1 MRVILRT
8 PMRRDR
14 RSERGAAL
22 VEMAVVLPLLVLLV
36 FGLVEFGLL
45 FREKMTIASAATS
58 SARTGATMGARD
70 EADIRILQ
78 ALEAG
83 LYDQVDASVL
93 ISVDIFKANETT
105 GVKDATNVNTYYFAP
120 ATACRWNPCPD
131 PDDPTFAY
139 GGSWVPSGRDTTLDP
154 GGGGLDVLG
163 VEIVYHHTAA
173 TNLIP
178 GVDRDLT
185 ERALVRLEPDVFG
198 TPTGP

>member
-1 MRVILRT
+1 MQLNS
-8 PMRRDR
+8 MKA
-14 RSERGAAL
+14 SNERGAAL
-22 VEMAVVLPLLVLLV
+22 VEMAVVMPLLILLV

-58 SARTGATMGARD
+58 SARTGATMGARE

-93 ISVDIFKANETT
+93 ISAQIFRANEIT
-105 GVKDATNVNTYYFAP
+105 GAKDLGAVNTYVFTP
-120 ATACRWNPCPD
+120 AVPCKWAPCPD
-131 PDDPTFAY
+131 PAVAGYSF
-139 GGSWVPSGRDTTLDP
+139 GGSWVPTSRDTTLDP

-163 VEIVYHHTAA
+163 VEILYHHTAA

-178 GVDRDLT
+178 GVDRNLS

-198 TPTGP
+198 TPATP